1 MAGLTVHTNMKLL
14 CRALMIAINIFFS
27 DDILQAVYSSD
38 VKCEYDKTKTAKSI
52 IQFKCNKNNI
62 TVSMS
67 ASLMHKCI

>member
-1 MAGLTVHTNMKLL
+1 VTCYRPIELIIKYTCVLI
-14 CRALMIAINIFFS
+14 IAINIFFS
-27 DDILQAVYSSD
+27 DDILQAEYSSD

-67 ASLMHKCI
+67 A

>member
-1 MAGLTVHTNMKLL
+1 
-14 CRALMIAINIFFS
+14 MIAINIFFS
-27 DDILQAVYSSD
+27 DDILQAEYSSD

-67 ASLMHKCI
+67 A